1 MFRSRFR
8 RWDVQWDGVGKEVD
22 MVYDFPSSTED
33 RQRREARIVAP
44 FILFMSMGWCAFSS
58 FAVADEPSQRTPL
71 RERAVLRAGQVVQG
85 DYFAFGRHVEIS
97 GTVNGDVY
105 AAGGTVLVDG
115 TVNGDLIASGGTIT
129 LSGTVSQDA
138 RLAGGQVTISGTI
151 GRNATVGGGDI
162 QLTDSAQ
169 VHENLLAG
177 GGHVQLAGHV
187 GRDARLGA
195 WTVTV
200 ANEIGR
206 DVAVAAESV
215 RLTSKAMIGG
225 KLRYWSEEAPS
236 IDEGATVRGGVTHRP
251 LPEGWNLERARRGIV
266 GVRVMA
272 AVVNFF
278 STLILGLVLL
288 RVYPVFT
295 GRVTAMMRER
305 PGLSLGWGTVAL
317 VVVPIVAVS
326 FLVTLFALPI
336 GVVLLA
342 LYVATV
348 YLARIYAVTCL
359 GQFLFR
365 RQPDSS
371 SLAGPFTAGLVLY
384 TLLSLIPIVGGLL
397 TLLTIL
403 FGLGALL
410 MTKREL
416 IAALREQNQV

>member
-1 MFRSRFR
+1 
-8 RWDVQWDGVGKEVD
+8 
-22 MVYDFPSSTED
+22 MVYDFSRSTGG
-33 RQRREARIVAP
+33 RRKREVMIVIP
-44 FILFMSMGWCAFSS
+44 FIFFMSMGWCAFSS
-58 FAVADEPSQRTPL
+58 FVYADEASPRTPL

-85 DYFAFGRHVEIS
+85 DYFAVGRHVEIS

-115 TVNGDLIASGGTIT
+115 TVNGDLIATGGTIT
-129 LSGTVSQDA
+129 LSGTVSQDV
-138 RLAGGQVTISGTI
+138 RLAGGQIMIGGSV
-151 GRNATVGGGDI
+151 GRNATVGGGDVH
-162 QLTDSAQ
+162 LTDSAQ
-169 VHENLLAG
+169 VRENLLAG
-177 GGHVQLAGHV
+177 GGHVRLAGHV

-200 ANEIGR
+200 ANEVGR

-215 RLTSKAMIGG
+215 RLTSKATIGG

-251 LPEGWNLERARRGIV
+251 LPEGWNIEGARRGII
-266 GVRVMA
+266 GVRIVA

-278 STLILGLVLL
+278 STLIVGLVLL
-288 RVYPVFT
+288 RMYPVFT
-295 GRVTAMMRER
+295 ASVTAMMRDR
-305 PGLSLGWGTVAL
+305 PGLSVGWGIVAL
-317 VVVPIVAVS
+317 VAVPIVAVG

-342 LYVATV
+342 LYVATL
-348 YLARIYAVTCL
+348 YLARIYTVTCI

-365 RQPDSS
+365 RPPDSP

-384 TLLSLIPIVGGLL
+384 TLLSLIPIVGGVV
-397 TLLTIL
+397 TLVTIL

-416 IAALREQNQV
+416 MAILREQRQAQGTLGG